1 MGRRISQAIDQWP
14 QLEPDS
20 MVIRVNWARVA
31 CAGLLAATAMIVV
44 TILVTLRLQATSE
57 RILQGISG
65 PMAAAEVSVS
75 KADSSSH
82 RQPGGTLEATT
93 DPEIAIERTM
103 KIKRVLSRAEDLLA
117 QGDISAARL
126 SLRRAAAAG
135 NARAALLLGETYER
149 CLHYLGPLRCGEDAD
164 RATARTWYKMAADHG
179 SSEALQRLNRLAAE

>member
-1 MGRRISQAIDQWP
+1 
-14 QLEPDS
+14 
-20 MVIRVNWARVA
+20 
-31 CAGLLAATAMIVV
+31 
-44 TILVTLRLQATSE
+44 
-57 RILQGISG
+57 
-65 PMAAAEVSVS
+65 MAAVSSAS

-82 RQPGGTLEATT
+82 PQPGDTLGATT
-93 DPEIAIERTM
+93 DPEIAIEKTM
-103 KIKRVLSRAEDLLA
+103 KTKRVLSRAEDLLA
-117 QGDISAARL
+117 EGDISAARL